1 MLTQIWNS
9 VIIQSFIIREGR
21 MSQRPSVRVS
31 ACLDYMTEKTMA
43 DIAKTC

>member
-1 MLTQIWNS
+1 MNEIWNS

-21 MSQRPSVRVS
+21 MSQWPSGRGS
-31 ACLDYMTEKTMA
+31 ACLDYMAEKTMA